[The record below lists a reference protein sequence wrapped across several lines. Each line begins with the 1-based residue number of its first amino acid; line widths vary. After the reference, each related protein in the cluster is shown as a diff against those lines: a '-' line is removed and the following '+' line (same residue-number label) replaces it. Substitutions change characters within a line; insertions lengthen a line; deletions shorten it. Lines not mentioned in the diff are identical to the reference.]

1 MSTQTPPDL
10 GKIAY
15 LGANSAALGWQT
27 LLRTGP
33 AFPHEEVEAAFQDY
47 AARANMNDWEHWCDI
62 FTDECLYVDHHFGT
76 FRRRDDIAK
85 WMVPL
90 MATQPE
96 LRFIPEWH
104 AIQGNL
110 VINYNWNR
118 WPNPDGS
125 KVPYG
130 EWLNPGPATDYRY
143 QFPCV
148 TLNLYAG
155 NGKFHYEED
164 LYCAPA
170 YLEILKTWKRDMGRA

>member
-1 MSTQTPPDL
+1 MTTQTPPDL

-15 LGANSAALGWQT
+15 QGAMSAALGWQT

-33 AFPHEEVEAAFQDY
+33 AYPHEEVEAAFQDY
-47 AARANMNDWEHWCDI
+47 AARANMNDWEHWCDM

-110 VINYNWNR
+110 VVNYNWNR

-125 KVPYG
+125 RVPYG
-130 EWLNPGPATDYRY
+130 EWRNPGPATDYRY

-170 YLEILKTWKRDMGRA
+170 YLEILKTWKQDMGKA

>member
-1 MSTQTPPDL
+1 MSTPTPPDL

-27 LLRTGP
+27 LLRAGP
-33 AFPHEEVEAAFQDY
+33 AYPHAEVEAAFQDY

-76 FRRRDDIAK
+76 FRRRDDIAR

-110 VINYNWNR
+110 VINYN
-118 WPNPDGS
+118 
-125 KVPYG
+125 
-130 EWLNPGPATDYRY
+130 
-143 QFPCV
+143 
-148 TLNLYAG
+148 
-155 NGKFHYEED
+155 
-164 LYCAPA
+164 
-170 YLEILKTWKRDMGRA
+170 

>member
-1 MSTQTPPDL
+1 MADQTPDL

-27 LLRTGP
+27 LLRSGP
-33 AFPHEEVEAAFQDY
+33 AYPHAEVEAAFQDY
-47 AARANMNDWEHWCDI
+47 AARANMNEWEHWCDM
-62 FTDECLYVDHHFGT
+62 FADECLYVDHHFGT
-76 FRRRDDIAK
+76 FRRRDDIAR

-118 WPNPDGS
+118 WPNPEGS

-130 EWLNPGPATDYRY
+130 EWRNPGPATDYRY

-148 TLNLYAG
+148 TLNIYGG
-155 NGKFHYEED
+155 NGKFIYEED

-170 YLEILKTWKRDMGRA
+170 YLEILKTWKRDMGRS